1 MKLFIDHDT
10 FFETN
15 DPIDLSI
22 GISSDGKGP
31 LAWYLDPPKM
41 TPVMEN
47 GFVGS
52 ISQGGAVNFRNITF
66 NPHGHGTHT
75 ESYGHIA
82 DPIYPVSNC
91 FTGFFFHAVVISI
104 IPEIHDGD
112 QIITKNSL
120 LKGLPEG
127 NIEAL
132 VVRTLPNDLVKKSQ
146 CYSNTNPAYMNIDC
160 IPLLNERGV
169 KHLLVDLPSVDREE
183 DEGVLAFHHA
193 FWNVPNAPD
202 TTRTITELIFIP
214 DSIKDGTYI
223 LELQVANFENDA
235 APSRPVLYKKRKE
248 A

>member
-75 ESYGHIA
+75 
-82 DPIYPVSNC
+82 
-91 FTGFFFHAVVISI
+91 
-104 IPEIHDGD
+104 
-112 QIITKNSL
+112 
-120 LKGLPEG
+120 
-127 NIEAL
+127 
-132 VVRTLPNDLVKKSQ
+132 
-146 CYSNTNPAYMNIDC
+146 
-160 IPLLNERGV
+160 
-169 KHLLVDLPSVDREE
+169 
-183 DEGVLAFHHA
+183 
-193 FWNVPNAPD
+193 
-202 TTRTITELIFIP
+202 
-214 DSIKDGTYI
+214 
-223 LELQVANFENDA
+223 
-235 APSRPVLYKKRKE
+235 
-248 A
+248 